1 MVSDI
6 ACYGN
11 CAVKSQCTEG
21 LGWFRVEG
29 VGQKVLF
36 SYFAVRFLFSF
47 FSPFHPYL
55 IFISSLSLYLLLLLL
70 GLQFSLPLC
79 HFCVL
84 FFPFLLLFL
93 FLHFPSSPSCF
104 LAFHQKK
111 KMKERQARLGLSLI
125 TNETG
130 EKNKE

>member
-11 CAVKSQCTEG
+11 CAVISQCTEG

-55 IFISSLSLYLLLLLL
+55 IFISSLSLSLSLSLSPSLSL
-70 GLQFSLPLC
+70 SLPLTLPPSLLPQIP
-79 HFCVL
+79 FC
-84 FFPFLLLFL
+84 
-93 FLHFPSSPSCF
+93 
-104 LAFHQKK
+104 QGKK
-111 KMKERQARLGLSLI
+111 DRKKDR
-125 TNETG
+125 
-130 EKNKE
+130 K

>member
-11 CAVKSQCTEG
+11 CAVISQCTEG

-55 IFISSLSLYLLLLLL
+55 IFISSLSLSLSLSSSSSA
-70 GLQFSLPLC
+70 GLAVLPSSLSFLRIVLSVLASLSISPLS
-79 HFCVL
+79 FL
-84 FFPFLLLFL
+84 SFLLLS
-93 FLHFPSSPSCF
+93 FPPEKENERTASSSWF
-104 LAFHQKK
+104 ITDHQ
-111 KMKERQARLGLSLI
+111 
-125 TNETG
+125 
-130 EKNKE
+130 